1 MYNRREICFYFVPI
15 FKLTNMSIKKQYL
28 KSKPVCKVT
37 FSLTKEEASEV
48 EKVQLL
54 GDFNGWNVDEAIDLK
69 KFKNGSFKTTIDLE
83 TEKEYQFKYLMD
95 GVKWENDGEA
105 DKYVDNGITADEN
118 FVVAL

>member
-1 MYNRREICFYFVPI
+1 
-15 FKLTNMSIKKQYL
+15 MSIKKQYL

-37 FSLTKEEASEV
+37 FSLTKEEAPEV
-48 EKVQLL
+48 GKVQLL
-54 GDFNGWNVDEAIDLK
+54 GDFNGWNVEEAIDLK

-83 TEKEYQFKYLMD
+83 TENEYQFKYLMD